1 MSQMILWS
9 STRANQ
15 AIFNFITCY
24 LLKSTSL
31 ILNLFCSFCHKIMAS
46 PGFKQV
52 PFRSSSL
59 FVILFSTV
67 PNLPE
72 EFGEGK
78 DRVTK
83 TEEMEKHHIK
93 VRVLELNAK
102 QAVSTVASL

>member
-1 MSQMILWS
+1 MGWPGHS
-9 STRANQ
+9 S
-15 AIFNFITCY
+15 
-24 LLKSTSL
+24 
-31 ILNLFCSFCHKIMAS
+31 
-46 PGFKQV
+46 FKQV

-72 EFGEGK
+72 EFVGEGK

-93 VRVLELNAK
+93 VRVLELNSK
-102 QAVSTVASL
+102 PAVSQFCGTSVRFK